1 MQQIFSHV
9 RENLGNANATGTMIT
24 VVNLSV
30 ILHYR
35 LKHQP
40 SLKKKK
46 KLFPLFLGK
55 SSITETNELPLTI
68 CKPNFMSFSYF
79 YKLVQYLRV

>member
-46 KLFPLFLGK
+46 KALSFVSWQEFYHGDK
-55 SSITETNELPLTI
+55 RTT
-68 CKPNFMSFSYF
+68 PNNM
-79 YKLVQYLRV
+79 